1 VKSGKMKRTEMAGR
15 LVVCEFGSL
24 KNRCRDGRTYY
35 ALQSFEITD
44 PL

>member
-1 VKSGKMKRTEMAGR
+1 MKRGEVKKTEMTGQ
-15 LVVCEFGSL
+15 LVVCEFGNL

-35 ALQSFEITD
+35 AWQSFEIAD